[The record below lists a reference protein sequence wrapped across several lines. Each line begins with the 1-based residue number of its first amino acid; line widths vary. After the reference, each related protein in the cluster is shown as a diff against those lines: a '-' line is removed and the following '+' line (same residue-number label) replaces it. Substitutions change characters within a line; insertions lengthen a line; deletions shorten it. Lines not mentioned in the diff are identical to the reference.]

1 MKSEPVLRDVLASL
15 EKLSM
20 NEKVR
25 HLGLDKAFD
34 EARKALEYSIQNM
47 LRDNLDYAKSLHSK
61 SLELIR
67 KVESTSQEPIHKEVI
82 EELKLFLKYCRMSV
96 YEFTDKIREVRRAYR
111 AYLWGMIIFLIL
123 GGTYRMEFAISA
135 IVLVFPIIL
144 AMGGLRRRSSM
155 GLMLAYATIPLPLV
169 IFVMILSYAA
179 YAITDPEEVSSI
191 ASAYGVSLET
201 AFALIVLV
209 TIGSAAGLG
218 LLLYALKKLVDHRY
232 AFF

>member
-1 MKSEPVLRDVLASL
+1 
-15 EKLSM
+15 
-20 NEKVR
+20 
-25 HLGLDKAFD
+25 
-34 EARKALEYSIQNM
+34 
-47 LRDNLDYAKSLHSK
+47 
-61 SLELIR
+61 
-67 KVESTSQEPIHKEVI
+67 
-82 EELKLFLKYCRMSV
+82 
-96 YEFTDKIREVRRAYR
+96 
-111 AYLWGMIIFLIL
+111 
-123 GGTYRMEFAISA
+123 
-135 IVLVFPIIL
+135 FPIIL

-169 IFVMILSYAA
+169 IFVMILSYVA

-201 AFALIVLV
+201 ALALIVLV